1 MKELSFA
8 VSDAEEF
15 LPVLDFVRD
24 AERRMG
30 GARSVLVMLCGP
42 QSDLPLL
49 FQLRSTI
56 QHGMPEAKIAGV
68 VSAKAIAD
76 GHTEGKKTVVS
87 FLFFED
93 SVADVQLYD
102 FGAEDA
108 ASVTSVTFEVP
119 EASAAVGRK
128 LASFLAGKEHLRA
141 VGLIAAGERLDL
153 EPVFD
158 AFTGVPEDVEV
169 FGGLAENRPGSGFL
183 FDAEHASTCGLL
195 VLTFAGKE
203 LSVSVHSS
211 FGWKP
216 LGRPMKITRMKDP
229 FTIQEIDHRPAIEI
243 YQTYLGLGPDEDILT
258 GMLTFPLFLHRDGL
272 TLARHPRSYAPDGSV
287 YYAADFYEG
296 EEVQLAYGDPQEI
309 LDTADQLQIGMAQFH
324 PQSIFFVSCV
334 ARSLLLEGDTEQELA
349 MSRYAPSAGFYAYGE
364 FLRRKDRILTSNMTL
379 VTVGMREGAPSTV
392 PIELPPRISH
402 VDARTA
408 VMRHLVN
415 FVQQSI
421 GELEEAN
428 ERYRR
433 LARHDLLTG
442 LFNRGTTDETL
453 AEMVQEAEREKRPLT
468 VLMMDID
475 DFKGINDSY
484 GHDEGDRALQI
495 VARILQEQTRK
506 DVDVPG
512 RMGGDEFFVILHAT
526 GAEQAREI
534 ADRIRAG
541 IEERG
546 LLPGGRRMT
555 ASIGGAEFFPGDTP
569 QQLFKRADEA
579 LYTAKRQEGKN
590 SVAWA
595 CD

>member
-8 VSDAEEF
+8 VSDVQEF

-24 AERRMG
+24 AKRRMG
-30 GARSVLVMLCGP
+30 EMRSTLVMICGP
-42 QSDLPLL
+42 QAELPL
-49 FQLRSTI
+49 FMELRSTI
-56 QHGMPEAKIAGV
+56 LRGMPEARVAGI
-68 VSAKAIAD
+68 VSARAIVD
-76 GHTEGKKTVVS
+76 GHCEGKKAIVS

-93 SVADVQLYD
+93 SMAEVRLYD
-102 FGAEDA
+102 FSRE
-108 ASVTSVTFEVP
+108 TP
-119 EASAAVGRK
+119 GRSGMA
-128 LASFLAGKEHLRA
+128 LGDFLAEQEHLRA
-141 VGLIAAGERLDL
+141 VGLIAVGERLDL
-153 EPVFD
+153 EPFFD
-158 AFTGVPEDVEV
+158 AFEQVSEEVEV
-169 FGGLAENRPGSGFL
+169 FGGIAENTRGGGFL
-183 FDAEHASTCGLL
+183 FDADHAITCGVL
-195 VLTFAGKE
+195 VIALSGKE
-203 LSVSVHSS
+203 LAVSVHSS

-216 LGRPMKITRMKDP
+216 LGRQMKITRMKDP
-229 FTIQEIDHRPAIEI
+229 FTIQEIDHRPALEI
-243 YQTYLGLGPDEDILT
+243 YQTYLGLGPDEDILS
-258 GMLTFPLFLHRDGL
+258 GMLTFPFFLHRDGL

-296 EEVQLAYGDPQEI
+296 EMVQLAYGDPQEI
-309 LDTADQLQIGMAQFH
+309 LDTADQLQAGMAQFH
-324 PQSIFFVSCV
+324 PQSVFLVSCV
-334 ARSLLLEGDTEQELA
+334 ARSLLLEDDTEQELV
-349 MSRYAPSAGFYAYGE
+349 MSRYAPSTGFYAYGE
-364 FLRRKDRILTSNMTL
+364 FLRHRGRILTSNMTL
-379 VTVGMREGAPSTV
+379 VTVGLREGVPSAV
-392 PIELPPRISH
+392 PIELPQRISH

-421 GELEEAN
+421 GELEEAK

-453 AEMVQEAEREKRPLT
+453 EEMVKEAEREKRPLT

-475 DFKGINDSY
+475 DFKGINDTC

-506 DVDVPG
+506 NVDVPG

-526 GAEQAREI
+526 GVEQARQV
-534 ADRIRAG
+534 ADRIREG
-541 IEERG
+541 IERRG

-555 ASIGGAEFFPGDTP
+555 ASIGGAVFLPGDTP

-579 LYTAKRQEGKN
+579 LYTAKRQAGKN
-590 SVAWA
+590 SIAWA

>member
-15 LPVLDFVRD
+15 LSVLDFVRD

-30 GARSVLVMLCGP
+30 GARSVLVTLCGP
-42 QSDLPLL
+42 QTDLPLL
-49 FQLRSTI
+49 LQLRSTI
-56 QHGMPEAKIAGV
+56 QHGMPEAKIAGI
-68 VSAKAIAD
+68 VSAQAIAD
-76 GHTEGKKTVVS
+76 GHTEGKKTIVS

-102 FGAEDA
+102 FGAEA
-108 ASVTSVTFEVP
+108 P
-119 EASAAVGRK
+119 EAVGGK
-128 LASFLAGKEHLRA
+128 LSSFLRSEEHLRA
-141 VGLIAAGERLDL
+141 VGLVAAGERLDL

-158 AFTGVPEDVEV
+158 AFAGVPEDVEV
-169 FGGLAENRPGSGFL
+169 FGGIAENQPGGGFL
-183 FDAEHASTCGLL
+183 FDAEHASTRGLL
-195 VLTFAGKE
+195 VLTFAGRE

-258 GMLTFPLFLHRDGL
+258 GMLTFPLFLHRGGL

-309 LDTADQLQIGMAQFH
+309 LDTADQLQIGM
-324 PQSIFFVSCV
+324 
-334 ARSLLLEGDTEQELA
+334 
-349 MSRYAPSAGFYAYGE
+349 
-364 FLRRKDRILTSNMTL
+364 
-379 VTVGMREGAPSTV
+379 REGAPSKV
-392 PIELPPRISH
+392 PVELPRRISH

-506 DVDVPG
+506 NVDVPG

-526 GAEQAREI
+526 DAEQARQI

>member
-1 MKELSFA
+1 M
-8 VSDAEEF
+8 
-15 LPVLDFVRD
+15 
-24 AERRMG
+24 
-30 GARSVLVMLCGP
+30 
-42 QSDLPLL
+42 
-49 FQLRSTI
+49 
-56 QHGMPEAKIAGV
+56 
-68 VSAKAIAD
+68 
-76 GHTEGKKTVVS
+76 
-87 FLFFED
+87 
-93 SVADVQLYD
+93 
-102 FGAEDA
+102 
-108 ASVTSVTFEVP
+108 TSMTFEVP
-119 EASAAVGRK
+119 AASEIVGRK

-158 AFTGVPEDVEV
+158 AFTCVPEDVEV
-169 FGGLAENRPGSGFL
+169 FGGIAENRPGSGFL
-183 FDAEHASTCGLL
+183 FDAEHACTCGLL
-195 VLTFAGKE
+195 VLTFAGKD

-379 VTVGMREGAPSTV
+379 VTVGMREGAPSKV
-392 PIELPPRISH
+392 PIELPRRISH

-453 AEMVQEAEREKRPLT
+453 AEMVKEAEHEKKPLT

-475 DFKGINDSY
+475 DFKGINDSC

-526 GAEQAREI
+526 GVEQARQV

-579 LYTAKRQEGKN
+579 LYAAKRQAGKN